1 CNKYCPNRVLQ
12 NGVRV
17 KLEVFKTEG
26 KVTSFFLPWYLTVII
41 VITIS
46 INTLNLQGWA
56 VRAGEPIERG
66 TFVCEYIG
74 EVIDKN
80 EANKRRARLGRE
92 ACSFIYE
99 IDARVND
106 MIRLMDGEATYA
118 IDATKYGNVS
128 RYLNHRYNIFLFFL
142 F

>member
-1 CNKYCPNRVLQ
+1 EGYLVYECNMYCSCNKYCPNRVLQ

-26 KVTSFFLPWYLTVII
+26 K
-41 VITIS
+41 
-46 INTLNLQGWA
+46 GWA

-128 RYLNHRYNIFLFFL
+128 RYLNHRL
-142 F
+142 